1 MIELKRER
9 EIMKKFISV
18 IFWMRAIS
26 CLGIV
31 LIHSISITLAE
42 NPSLEKNDWPTYV
55 QLFLMFSTPTFVFI
69 TEFLNAYIYGEKL
82 KKGFF
87 KKRFIYLGIPY
98 IILNIFWA
106 IIHHSPGNIL
116 DFIQAFI
123 LVSIRGYSVT
133 YFIVIIF
140 QFYILHLI
148 FGKLLKKIN
157 PIPVI
162 IISIVLT
169 SLYWGI
175 RLILPAPD
183 NILGTLIWG
192 KEGQTIFIG

>member
-82 KKGFF
+82 KKG
-87 KKRFIYLGIPY
+87 LY
-98 IILNIFWA
+98 I
-106 IIHHSPGNIL
+106 
-116 DFIQAFI
+116 
-123 LVSIRGYSVT
+123 
-133 YFIVIIF
+133 
-140 QFYILHLI
+140 
-148 FGKLLKKIN
+148 
-157 PIPVI
+157 
-162 IISIVLT
+162 
-169 SLYWGI
+169 
-175 RLILPAPD
+175 
-183 NILGTLIWG
+183 
-192 KEGQTIFIG
+192 